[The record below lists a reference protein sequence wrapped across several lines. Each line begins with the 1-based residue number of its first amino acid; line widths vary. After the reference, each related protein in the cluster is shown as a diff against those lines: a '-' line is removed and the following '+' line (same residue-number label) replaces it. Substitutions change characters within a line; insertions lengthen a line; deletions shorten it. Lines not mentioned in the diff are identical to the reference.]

1 MGRYVCRFLVKSCR
15 LITLIKCLKGQ
26 KSPGT
31 LLKGCSL
38 KGGRLV
44 GIFRS
49 GGKLL
54 VMAFRKY
61 MTSHGPRTLREGPET
76 PTEWI
81 SESVTDGWTLEGRW
95 RRC

>member
-1 MGRYVCRFLVKSCR
+1 MPVFGQVMSPHHSYQMSERPQVSRNTSLRVFSKGRKIGRY
-15 LITLIKCLKGQ
+15 
-26 KSPGT
+26 
-31 LLKGCSL
+31 
-38 KGGRLV
+38 
-44 GIFRS
+44 FRS
-49 GGKLL
+49 GGELL

-76 PTEWI
+76 TTEWK